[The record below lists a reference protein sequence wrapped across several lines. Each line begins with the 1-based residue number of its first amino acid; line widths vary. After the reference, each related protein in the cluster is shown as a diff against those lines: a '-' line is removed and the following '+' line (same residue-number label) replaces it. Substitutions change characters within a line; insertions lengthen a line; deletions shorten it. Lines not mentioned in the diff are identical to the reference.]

1 MVKPSCL
8 CCIVVSP
15 YDDLLKLFQSIEKV
29 EDRYEIL
36 KIVSEIPQEIEVEES
51 HKKTDEGK
59 YEKIELNIAKIQPDR
74 PKKAKK

>member
-1 MVKPSCL
+1 
-8 CCIVVSP
+8 
-15 YDDLLKLFQSIEKV
+15 V